1 MTRIALNWRK
11 IPQRYNLIGTHC
23 LTCDTYYFPPR
34 IICPKCRRKG
44 KITDYK
50 FCGEGE
56 VQTYTLIHSPPR
68 GFEYIKPYI
77 LAIIKLKEGPS
88 LTAQIVDCKIEDV
101 KIGSKVKVVFRK
113 IVEEGD
119 EGVILYGYKF
129 KLVNE

>member
-11 IPQRYNLIGTHC
+11 IPQRYNLVGTQC
-23 LTCDTYYFPPR
+23 VTCGTYYFPPR

-44 KITDYK
+44 KMDEHK

-56 VQTYTLIHSPPR
+56 VLTYTLIYSPPE
-68 GFEYIKPYI
+68 GFENIKPYL
-77 LAIIKLKEGPS
+77 LAIIKLKEGPQ
-88 LTAQIVDCKIEDV
+88 LTAQIIDCKPEDV
-101 KIGSKVKVVFRK
+101 KIGSKVKSVFRK

-129 KLVNE
+129 KLVK

>member
-11 IPQRYNLIGTHC
+11 IPQRYNLVGTQC
-23 LTCDTYYFPPR
+23 VTCGTYYFPPR

-44 KITDYK
+44 KMKEHK

-56 VQTYTLIHSPPR
+56 VLTYTIIYSPPE
-68 GFEYIKPYI
+68 GFENIKPYL

-88 LTAQIVDCKIEDV
+88 LTAQIIDCKIDDV
-101 KIGSKVKVVFRK
+101 KIGSKVKSVFRK

-129 KLVNE
+129 KLVK

>member
-11 IPQRYNLIGTHC
+11 IPQRYNLIGTQC
-23 LTCDTYYFPPR
+23 VTCETYYFPPR

-44 KITDYK
+44 KMDEYK

-56 VQTYTLIHSPPR
+56 VMSYTEIYSPPR
-68 GFEYIKPYI
+68 GFENIKPYI
-77 LAIIKLKEGPS
+77 MAIIKLKEGPS
-88 LTAQIVDCKIEDV
+88 LTAQIIDCKMNDV
-101 KIGSKVKVVFRK
+101 KIGSKVKSIFRK

-129 KLVNE
+129 KLVKD